1 MHTQTRFPQIDTKIL
16 KYIEK
21 HPTDFAT
28 DQTEWVKVGILYSGF
43 LYREI
48 TCESHYEFNILCEF
62 LRGLPEINPVL
73 CTPIYRSLGFIAVF
87 EIMID

>member
-1 MHTQTRFPQIDTKIL
+1 MHTQTRFPPIDTKIL

-21 HPTDFAT
+21 HPTDYAT
-28 DQTEWVKVGILYSGF
+28 SRAEWVKVGILYSGF

-48 TCESHYEFNILCEF
+48 TCESQYELDTLCEF

-73 CTPIYRSLGFIAVF
+73 CTPIHRHLGFVAIF